1 MTKKFFTLLAFLSVS
16 GWLTSPQA
24 SETGRQIK
32 VAVPVIAQL
41 VEKQPDGTWT
51 GPLIDLLKR
60 AEREVGLPFH
70 LRMVPFKRA
79 VIMVENGATD
89 FGVFLESPKRN
100 KLGMP
105 IVKLGT
111 AHMVVVSLKDRA
123 ITSLADLRDKRVAR
137 VRGGTEIRTLN
148 GVAGLEYYYFN
159 NHQDGMNLLTFGRVD
174 ALVTADF
181 RLLDALEKKLVSI
194 ADLAKP
200 VLIEPRELWLYWSWQ
215 SDLSFHLIRRL
226 KNSPNLNLDAL
237 DPQKVQEGYNQTP

>member
-1 MTKKFFTLLAFLSVS
+1 MANKFFILLAFLLACGGVK
-16 GWLTSPQA
+16 PVQA
-24 SETGRQIK
+24 SEPGRQVK
-32 VAVPVIAQL
+32 VAVPIISQL
-41 VEKQPDGTWT
+41 VVKQEDGTWG

-60 AEREVGLPFH
+60 AEQEAGLPFH

-79 VIMVENGATD
+79 VVMVENGATD

-105 IVKLGT
+105 VVKLGD

-123 ITSLADLRDKRVAR
+123 ITSLADLKDKKVAR

-148 GVAGLEYYYFN
+148 GVPGLEYYYFN
-159 NHQDGMNLLTFGRVD
+159 TPQDGMNLLTFGRVD

-181 RLLDALEKKLVSI
+181 RLLDALDKNLVSI
-194 ADLAKP
+194 ADLAEP
-200 VLIEPRELWLYWSWQ
+200 VLIEARELWLYWSWQ

-226 KNSPNLNLDAL
+226 KNSPNLTLDAL
-237 DPQKVQEGYNQTP
+237 DPQKVRERYKRKP

>member
-1 MTKKFFTLLAFLSVS
+1 MTKKIITLLAFLLACAE
-16 GWLTSPQA
+16 LTTAQA
-24 SETGRQIK
+24 SGTGRQIK
-32 VAVPVIAQL
+32 VAVPIIPQL
-41 VEKQPDGTWT
+41 VEKQEDGTWA

-60 AEREVGLPFH
+60 AEQEVGLPFH

-79 VIMVENGATD
+79 VVMVENGATD

-105 IVKLGT
+105 IVKLGN

-123 ITSLADLRDKRVAR
+123 ITSLADLKDKKVAR

-148 GVAGLEYYYFN
+148 GVPGLEYYYFN
-159 NHQDGMNLLTFGRVD
+159 TPQDGVKLLTFGRVD

-181 RLLDALEKKLVSI
+181 RLLDALDKKLVSI
-194 ADLAKP
+194 ADLAEP

-226 KNSPNLNLDAL
+226 KNSPNLSLDAL
-237 DPQKVQEGYNQTP
+237 SPQKVQERYNQEP